1 MPSKIRG
8 LAVHAAGIVSE
19 WLPPRQSF
27 ALRRAYTHT
36 RTHTQQQQQTL
47 RTCKIFTP
55 PPGAAGNSLGG
66 RKGNARQ
73 EDPPSRAHVIRLS
86 VCSSLFSPLSHPPP
100 LPNPNPPLVSLNKR
114 MYKRVLPSR
123 LLPNF
128 PSPQVLLSA
137 AVFIKTHSAEV

>member
-8 LAVHAAGIVSE
+8 LTVHAAGILSQSGFPLDKVSH
-19 WLPPRQSF
+19 SG
-27 ALRRAYTHT
+27 ALTHT
-36 RTHTQQQQQTL
+36 QQQQQQQTL

-55 PPGAAGNSLGG
+55 PQGAAGNSLGG

-73 EDPPSRAHVIRLS
+73 EDPPTRAHVIRLS
-86 VCSSLFSPLSHPPP
+86 VCSSVFPLSP
-100 LPNPNPPLVSLNKR
+100 PNPPLVSLNKR